1 MFLKYLAEVHEHI
14 DMDNMDFSDKNDDID
29 FFKQHEPKDISSDEY
44 HAIKNYTDNSKDIN
58 RSLWNKTA
66 GGSKI
71 ITDIHSGLKKAPP
84 AQNDFHVYTGV
95 NPNKN
100 ELKGSIHVPAFTS
113 TSTNPY
119 VAADFVN
126 PDKKRHT
133 TEILTDHRG
142 NSVEHTVHH
151 VIKIHV
157 KKGQQVG
164 GYIPEL
170 SHYNTEKEF
179 LINNGHTLHFTGKHE
194 DYKQTPSSTDAT
206 PRIYRFHH
214 ATITTD
220 D

>member
-1 MFLKYLAEVHEHI
+1 MF
-14 DMDNMDFSDKNDDID
+14 
-29 FFKQHEPKDISSDEY
+29 QHL
-44 HAIKNYTDNSKDIN
+44 HQHQQ
-58 RSLWNKTA
+58 
-66 GGSKI
+66 
-71 ITDIHSGLKKAPP
+71 IHMLP
-84 AQNDFHVYTGV
+84 QI
-95 NPNKN
+95 
-100 ELKGSIHVPAFTS
+100 LSIQT
-113 TSTNPY
+113 
-119 VAADFVN
+119 
-126 PDKKRHT
+126 KKRHT

-142 NSVEHTVHH
+142 NSAEHTVHH

-214 ATITTD
+214 ANYYYGRLISIVRL
-220 D
+220 